1 MTQNERVLADV
12 YETFRHNPQEQYD
25 VDQLENDLS
34 RSQRLNFPDLVKAL
48 TFLEHSKKI
57 VTDGQGKYQLNQI
70 GRASCRER
78 V

>member
-25 VDQLENDLS
+25 VDQLEDDLS

-48 TFLEHSKKI
+48 TF
-57 VTDGQGKYQLNQI
+57 
-70 GRASCRER
+70 
-78 V
+78 

>member
-34 RSQRLNFPDLVKAL
+34 RNQRPNFPDLVKSL
-48 TFLEHSKKI
+48 TLEHSK
-57 VTDGQGKYQLNQI
+57 N
-70 GRASCRER
+70 CN
-78 V
+78 

>member
-48 TFLEHSKKI
+48 TS
-57 VTDGQGKYQLNQI
+57 GKVPAESI
-70 GRASCRER
+70 KHRC
-78 V
+78 